1 MVPPEKTVF
10 RLNDRLFQ
18 NGRKMVQRHPGLL
31 GMESWIMAVFDAAHQ
46 HHRGITDRDPFEKQ
60 DEQNTTNRQPE
71 QDSEQPPEKQAFL
84 FGGTG
89 LFHRKQRYDNPDK
102 LHGFSYLC
110 AIMNPTLKAYIEQE
124 ILPRYTHFD
133 KAHQLDHITTVIDQ
147 SAKLA
152 DMLAAQGTEVD
163 RDMVYVIAAYHDL
176 GIVNGRENHHTD
188 SGKILMAD
196 PVLPQYFT
204 SEQLVTM
211 KEAVEDHRASSKQAP
226 RSLYGRIVAEADRQI
241 DPHTILLRT
250 LQFGLKNY
258 PELDKAGHFARAAQH
273 LAEKYGEGG
282 YLKLWFPESDN
293 SRKLAELRR
302 LIADK
307 PALLAMLEEIWE
319 TEV

>member
-1 MVPPEKTVF
+1 
-10 RLNDRLFQ
+10 
-18 NGRKMVQRHPGLL
+18 
-31 GMESWIMAVFDAAHQ
+31 
-46 HHRGITDRDPFEKQ
+46 
-60 DEQNTTNRQPE
+60 
-71 QDSEQPPEKQAFL
+71 
-84 FGGTG
+84 
-89 LFHRKQRYDNPDK
+89 
-102 LHGFSYLC
+102 
-110 AIMNPTLKAYIEQE
+110 MNPTLKAYIEQE

-196 PVLPQYFT
+196 PVLPQFFT
-204 SEQLVTM
+204 PEQLVTM

-273 LAEKYGEGG
+273 LVEKYGEGG

-307 PALLAMLEEIWE
+307 PALMAMLEEIWK